1 MYKNDES
8 RYFPQFVSHAVL
20 TDLLNKFV
28 VIAIIDVYSNEN
40 RPRSIKRLFEYE
52 VSAGV

>member
-1 MYKNDES
+1 MMKVVIFCNS
-8 RYFPQFVSHAVL
+8 SVHAVL
-20 TDLLNKFV
+20 TDVLNKFV

-40 RPRSIKRLFEYE
+40 RPRGIKRLFEYE